1 MILIINRYHEQLIIA
16 LNFITI
22 LMHSSSHATRIS
34 DIEVIDQVHVLI
46 ANCIK
51 AIGQQ
56 YFIHDMP
63 LIITSQL
70 RTDWQTIHN
79 LEDLLLEEFHDNLIW
94 PMFISQPEQ
103 SNIEKEWNTDK
114 NEKIYNYILNL
125 DYQYHEYNTTIDD
138 LRQQVQQLKSYR
150 AWSSRGIYVV
160 TMDDIVSQEE
170 VQNLVK
176 MVLNE
181 AWLSYIYNIVV
192 LIPIAYFNSTKEIEI
207 YTWFPYQ
214 KPSGSCGVLQEPVL
228 LDKCMSTEGNV
239 KFLKNE
245 PLFPNKVPN
254 DLQGCPVTSM
264 TYMFEP
270 YVYTKDHIWNET
282 IIGGSELSMMRSI
295 EKHMNF
301 TLQMRIVPDVTLYP
315 AIRHALVANHSIDV
329 MFVALL
335 LRGTDFEL
343 FDGSSVYHSERFTW
357 AVPRA
362 DIYPKWKGITRVFT
376 PANWAL
382 QFLTIAFVSFFITIL
397 FRIRHAKSGEFW
409 NLSKSMLSMWAVYL
423 GDGSPNEPKEM
434 VVRLFF
440 LSWVFQ
446 AFAINTVFQ
455 AFFTSYQI
463 DPGRQHQIADFD
475 EFQASEPTYLFHES
489 LEFFFLPEVL
499 KTMKPHPFCIP
510 DICLEYVVH
519 HKRSGMFWGREFFKY
534 SVDGTVKRV
543 NGTEVYVFNYDVGES
558 SFVFYTQKGFPLFP
572 RMNQIVERIFQ
583 AGLYDFWIDSL
594 ITEKR
599 IAAGLVK
606 LEVMDEFVELSLEH
620 LQGACIFNL
629 IGIAISSVVFLC
641 ELGVHFLMKLKTKI
655 K

>member
-1 MILIINRYHEQLIIA
+1 MSTINLSYERITTVLGIIA
-16 LNFITI
+16 I
-22 LMHSSSHATRIS
+22 LFHPSSRAAKIS
-34 DIEVIDQVHVLI
+34 EIEVIDQDHILI

-51 AIGQQ
+51 AIGQEN
-56 YFIHDMP
+56 FIHDMP

-70 RTDWQTIHN
+70 RMDWQTIHN
-79 LEDLLLEEFHDNLIW
+79 LEDLLLEEFHDNSIW
-94 PMFISQPEQ
+94 SMFISQPEQ
-103 SNIEKEWNTDK
+103 SNVEKEWNTDK
-114 NEKIYNYILNL
+114 YEKIHNYILVL
-125 DYQYHEYNTTIDD
+125 DYQYQEYNTTIND
-138 LRQQVQQLKSYR
+138 LRLQIQQLKSYR
-150 AWSSRGIYVV
+150 SWYSRGIYVV
-160 TMDDIVSQEE
+160 TMEVSVPRED
-170 VQNLVK
+170 VQTLVK

-192 LIPIAYFNSTKEIEI
+192 LIPIADFNITEEIEI

-214 KPSGSCGVLQEPVL
+214 MPSGSCGVLLEPIL
-228 LDKCMSTEGNV
+228 LDKCISTEGNV
-239 KFLKNE
+239 KLLKNE
-245 PLFPNKVPN
+245 KLYPNKVPN
-254 DLQGCPVTSM
+254 DLQGCTVTSM

-270 YVYTKDHIWNET
+270 YVKTKDHIWNGT
-282 IIGGSELSMMRSI
+282 IIGGSERSMMQSI

-335 LRGTDFEL
+335 LRGIDFQL
-343 FDGSSVYHSERFTW
+343 FDGTSVYHSERFTW

-362 DIYPKWKGITRVFT
+362 DMYPKWKGITRVFT

-382 QFLTIAFVSFFITIL
+382 QFLTITFVSFFITIL
-397 FRIRHAKSGEFW
+397 FRIRYEKSGEFW
-409 NLSKSMLSMWAVYL
+409 NLSKSLLSMWAVYL
-423 GDGSPNEPKEM
+423 GDASPNAPKEM
-434 VVRLFF
+434 IVRLFF
-440 LSWVFQ
+440 LSWILQ

-475 EFQASEPTYLFHES
+475 ELQASKPTYLFHES

-499 KTMKPHPFCIP
+499 KTMKPHPICMP
-510 DICLEYVVH
+510 YLCLEYVVQ
-519 HKRSGMFWGREFFKY
+519 HKHSGLFWGREFLKY
-534 SVDGTVKRV
+534 SIDRTVKRV
-543 NGTEVYVFNYDVGES
+543 HGSELYMFNYDVGES

-599 IAAGLVK
+599 MEAGLVK

-620 LQGACIFNL
+620 LQGACIFYL
-629 IGIAISSVVFLC
+629 IGIAISLVVFLC
-641 ELGVHFLMKLKTKI
+641 ELGVHFLQKFKM
-655 K
+655 

>member
-1 MILIINRYHEQLIIA
+1 MSIINGYHERITTVLGIIA
-16 LNFITI
+16 I
-22 LMHSSSHATRIS
+22 LFHPSSHAARIS
-34 DIEVIDQVHVLI
+34 DIEVIDQDHILI

-56 YFIHDMP
+56 NFINDMP

-70 RTDWQTIHN
+70 RMDWQTIHN
-79 LEDLLLEEFHDNLIW
+79 LEDLLLEEFHDNSIW
-94 PMFISQPEQ
+94 SMFISQPEQ
-103 SNIEKEWNTDK
+103 SNVEKEWNTDK
-114 NEKIYNYILNL
+114 YEKIPNYILVL
-125 DYQYHEYNTTIDD
+125 DYQYQEYNKTIND
-138 LRQQVQQLKSYR
+138 LRQQIKQLKSYR
-150 AWSSRGIYVV
+150 AWYSRGLYVV
-160 TMDDIVSQEE
+160 TMEVIVPQEE

-192 LIPIAYFNSTKEIEI
+192 LIPIADFNMTEEIDI

-214 KPSGSCGVLQEPVL
+214 MPSGSCGVLQEPVL
-228 LDKCMSTEGNV
+228 LDKCMITEGNV
-239 KFLKNE
+239 MFLKNE

-254 DLQGCPVTSM
+254 DLQGCTVTSM
-264 TYMFEP
+264 TFMFEP
-270 YVYTKDHIWNET
+270 YVNTKDHIWNGT
-282 IIGGSELSMMRSI
+282 VIGGSEFSMMQSI

-301 TLQMRIVPDVTLYP
+301 TLQMRIVPDITQFP
-315 AIRHALVANHSIDV
+315 ALRYALIANHSIDL

-335 LRGTDFEL
+335 LREIDFQL
-343 FDGSSVYHSERFTW
+343 FDGTSVYHSERFTW

-362 DIYPKWKGITRVFT
+362 DMYPKWKGITRVFT

-382 QFLTIAFVSFFITIL
+382 QFVSIAFVSLFITIL
-397 FRIRHAKSGEFW
+397 FRIRHGKSGEFW
-409 NLSKSMLSMWAVYL
+409 NLSKSMLSIWAVYL

-440 LSWVFQ
+440 LSWILQ

-475 EFQASEPTYLFHES
+475 EFQASKPTYCYPQP
-489 LEFFFLPEVL
+489 LEFFFNPEVM
-499 KTMKPHPFCIP
+499 KTMIPHPFCIP
-510 DICLEYVVH
+510 IVCLEYVVQ
-519 HKRSGMFWGREFFKY
+519 HKRSGLFWGREFFKY
-534 SVDGTVKRV
+534 SLDGTVKRV
-543 NGTEVYVFNYDVGES
+543 NGRELYIFNYDVGES

-572 RMNQIVERIFQ
+572 RMNEIVERIFE

-599 IAAGLVK
+599 IEAGLVK

-620 LQGACIFNL
+620 LQGACIFYL
-629 IGIAISSVVFLC
+629 IGITISSVVFLC
-641 ELGVHFLMKLKTKI
+641 ELGVHFLQILKRKI